1 MYMHKNSQ
9 ITKRKNSN
17 RAIVIKARWK
27 WLRKNVN

>member
-9 ITKRKNSN
+9 ITKKNSN

-27 WLRKNVN
+27 WLRKNVD